1 MGDLMYEELEDLEFP
16 DDVHVTSTG
25 ISNEKLAMWVYL
37 ASDCLLFGGM
47 ISTYL
52 IYKNRPAEVAG
63 LAGSDKIPS
72 EFFDIPFTSMTSFI
86 LLMSSLTMVL
96 SVNAI
101 IRGDLKRMRLW
112 LVATAVL
119 GGLFL
124 GGQAYEF
131 TIFVVNDGL
140 GFTTNVA
147 SSAFFALTGSARG
160 PRAGRRDHA
169 VVRGGAVV
177 PPEHA
182 RGGGRGRGPLLALR
196 GHRLGPDLHR
206 RVPDP
211 MRSPW

>member
-1 MGDLMYEELEDLEFP
+1 MYEDVEDLEFP
-16 DDVHVTSTG
+16 DDIHVTSTG

-52 IYKNRPAEVAG
+52 VYKNRPAEIAG

-72 EFFDIPFTSMTSFI
+72 EYFDIPFTSMTSFI

-112 LVATAVL
+112 LIGTAVL

-124 GGQAYEF
+124 GGQVYEF

-147 SSAFFALTGSARG
+147 SSAFFALTGLHGVHVLVGVIMLLSVVALSF
-160 PRAGRRDHA
+160 RRKMHA
-169 VVRGGAVV
+169 EAVEVVGLYWHFVDIVWVLIFTVV
-177 PPEHA
+177 YLIP
-182 RGGGRGRGPLLALR
+182 
-196 GHRLGPDLHR
+196 
-206 RVPDP
+206 
-211 MRSPW
+211 